1 VIDSD
6 SSDRRAIDGLNPL
19 RRPARTTVRYIGCM
33 DLLVLQ
39 INEPWQWPPETSD
52 FLHEFLTDR
61 SNEESDLIEAAGF
74 AGEIVAIN
82 DRLCDDLL
90 VLITDAS
97 RSDELRGMAAISLG
111 PVLEECDFTEWDDDP
126 LDHPPI
132 TEETFDKI
140 KDSLHRLYDDSKL
153 PKQVRRRILE
163 ASVRSEANWHAAAV
177 EAAYASGD
185 REWMLTA
192 VFTMRYVDGFD
203 RQILEALKNPD
214 PEIHME
220 AVQAAGAQEVEGAWP
235 HIRAIL
241 KNRKTSEDLLF
252 AAIESAGYIG
262 GEEAMELLE
271 EFSESENE
279 DIAAAAEEALTYA
292 NLDDDIGEEDDEEE

>member
-1 VIDSD
+1 
-6 SSDRRAIDGLNPL
+6 
-19 RRPARTTVRYIGCM
+19 M
-33 DLLVLQ
+33 DLLTLQ
-39 INEPWQWPPETSD
+39 VNEPWQWPPGTSD

-61 SNEESDLIEAAGF
+61 SNDDSALIEAAGF

-82 DRLCDDLL
+82 DQLCDDLL
-90 VLITDAS
+90 AIVTDAS

-111 PVLEECDFTEWDDDP
+111 PVLEQCDMSEWDDPYD
-126 LDHPPI
+126 DPPI
-132 TEETFDKI
+132 TEETFDKV
-140 KDSLHRLYDDSKL
+140 KDALHRLYEDSTL

-163 ASVRSEANWHAAAV
+163 ASVRAEGDWHAAAV

-192 VFTMRYVDGFD
+192 VFAMRYVKGFD
-203 RQILEALKNPD
+203 PQILEALNNGD

-220 AVQAAGAQEVEGAWP
+220 AVQAAGTQELEGAWP

-252 AAIESAGYIG
+252 AAIEAAGYIG
-262 GEEAMELLE
+262 GEEAVEILE

-279 DIAAAAEEALTYA
+279 EISEAADEALTYS
-292 NLDDDIGEEDDEEE
+292 NLDMDDIGEEDDDEEE